1 MIPQTNELTPKFCSG
16 EFGAQLIEA
25 HQLVEHLHHYYIVR
39 FYQMQSHIISIT
51 CTSW

>member
-39 FYQMQSHIISIT
+39 FYQMHNLI
-51 CTSW
+51 